1 MNPHFIIIEVINRCN
16 AWLEEIQCRHTYCL
30 LSVINYTN
38 GLIIATWLFGSF
50 GLVLDLIYCSASCM
64 FGIAITGLYLNH
76 PILMLPDGVHKIVMT
91 LCALFYSL
99 HETDIGAES
108 AEFRLVLVII
118 AVFLQF
124 AENYVLFQ
132 LLSAKHQQSDQ
143 GAHSSPPPTYDQ
155 LWVVEVCQQSRSC
168 PVTKTVMSKEVNEE
182 ARPETPPPC
191 YELAVMALSTSQS
204 QNR

>member
-1 MNPHFIIIEVINRCN
+1 
-16 AWLEEIQCRHTYCL
+16 
-30 LSVINYTN
+30 
-38 GLIIATWLFGSF
+38 
-50 GLVLDLIYCSASCM
+50 M

-76 PILMLPDGVHKIVMT
+76 PILMLPDGVHKIVMS

-99 HETDIGAES
+99 HETDIGNEN

-132 LLSAKHQQSDQ
+132 LLSAKHQQPDQ
-143 GAHSSPPPTYDQ
+143 GAQSSPPPTYDQ

-168 PVTKTVMSKEVNEE
+168 PVTKTVMSKQVNEE

-191 YELAVMALSTSQS
+191 YELARDDKDTYRPTAGIKPGLL
-204 QNR
+204 